1 MTESEIRNIIRDEL
15 SNIFKIDRI
24 VMDKN
29 IQILNARNIQ
39 LGIETGTQIGT
50 SASQKIAFWG
60 ATPII
65 QPAIVADPSGGGDA
79 GVDTPARTAII
90 AVIDRLISL
99 GLIAS
104 S

>member
-1 MTESEIRNIIRDEL
+1 MTESEIREILRDEL

-39 LGIETGTQIGT
+39 LGVETGTKIGT
-50 SASQKIAFWG
+50 AIGQKLAFWG
-60 ATPII
+60 ATPVDK
-65 QPAIVADPSGGGDA
+65 PETVADPSGGGDA

-90 AVIDRLISL
+90 AIIDRLQEI
-99 GLIAS
+99 GLIK
-104 S
+104 

>member
-1 MTESEIRNIIRDEL
+1 MDEQQVRNIIRDEL

-24 VMDKN
+24 VLDKN
-29 IQILNARNIQ
+29 IQILDLRNIQ
-39 LGIETGTQIGT
+39 LGRTNGTQIGT
-50 SASQKIAFWG
+50 DASQKLAFWG
-60 ATPII
+60 TTPIAR
-65 QPAIVADPSGGGDA
+65 PAIVADPSGGGDA